1 MKTPI
6 PTVCSFVLC
15 SAAAWAVA
23 GAPAMAEDNSEAV
36 TKSYKE
42 VEDAFGKVPDFVKA
56 FPKNAFP
63 GAWKEIKA
71 IEFADGAL
79 TVKEKSLIA
88 LAVAAQIPC
97 HYCVWADTFTARKSG
112 ATEDQIKEAVAVSA
126 LERHW
131 STVFNGMQVDFQQFK
146 KDYGGE

>member
-1 MKTPI
+1 MNTLI
-6 PTVCSFVLC
+6 LTVRNLVLC
-15 SAAAWAVA
+15 SALAWAAA
-23 GAPAMAEDNSEAV
+23 GVPALAEDSSEAEAK
-36 TKSYKE
+36 TYRE
-42 VEDAFGKVPDFVKA
+42 VEDTFGKVPDFVKA

-97 HYCVWADTFTARKSG
+97 HYCVWADTFTARRSG

-131 STVFNGMQVDFQQFK
+131 STVFNGMQVDFEQFK